1 MSTELARNENTAMST
16 AQDTTPWVQPAT
28 DLYRTDT
35 AHFLVMDL
43 PGVGAEDLSVDLEDD
58 VLTVEASPTEP
69 ELPGEVQARGWRPV
83 RYRRRLSLS
92 QDIDAEGIEARLED
106 GTLTVTLPH
115 AARLSRRI
123 EIATA

>member
-1 MSTELARNENTAMST
+1 MSTELARNENTTMT
-16 AQDTTPWVQPAT
+16 TVQDDTPWVQPAT

-43 PGVGAEDLSVDLEDD
+43 PGTSAEDLSVNLEDN
-58 VLTVEASPTEP
+58 VLTVEATPQYP
-69 ELPGEVQARGWRPV
+69 ELPGEAQARGWRPV
-83 RYRRRLSLS
+83 RYRRSLSLS
-92 QDIDAEGIEARLED
+92 QEIDADGIEAKLD
-106 GTLTVTLPH
+106 QGTLTVTLPH